1 MLKNGVFIREE
12 DVRKKLQELEAE
24 LKCNRS
30 PGLLMARD
38 KTKKL
43 LEDIENEKEMKK
55 FFDK

>member
-12 DVRKKLQELEAE
+12 DVRKRLEEVEAE
-24 LKCNRS
+24 LKYNRS

-55 FFDK
+55 FFNK